1 MWIMLS
7 ALVIAASPLLGA
19 TAEAAPPGATGAKG
33 SRASKG
39 TGGPSIGSQSKQRES
54 RIDGRSTE
62 KSLKASIENQKQIL
76 SLEDKSSA
84 SFPKQSIALADF
96 YWDLSEYYGNAAYS
110 EAVEKPLY
118 EAEQRKDEATVEKW
132 KREQQR
138 FLDMKKKFQEET
150 VERYRDVIRRFPR
163 SDSLPEIR
171 YFLAYNLVQM
181 GRGEDGV
188 AVYSEII
195 GKHPDSPFVPDAL
208 VNIGD
213 YYFELNDFGNAQK
226 LYQKAQEPQYQ
237 TSNIYGYSM
246 YKDAWC
252 LYNLASYDDSLRR
265 FLDVIKLADERMES
279 GQKGAIALKR
289 EAQNELVLPY
299 AKVGKPEKAIEF
311 FKRVSP
317 ERYLD
322 ITARLATI
330 YTEQSEYGRSNKLLR
345 MLIEEARSNTI
356 DGEKKIWM
364 GIKFQRQIVGNAIA
378 TNDKESTVSEI
389 SEMIRIWEDLSPSAP
404 EDFKGVEVDEIKRQI
419 LDVAQNYQVEFNKTK
434 DKKTLE
440 YTQRLYDEY
449 LRIFRRDD
457 NAYQISMNNALLMLA
472 TDKYDE
478 AAAEFEKVIA
488 MNPDGEYAD
497 SAAERSVLAYLKTV
511 QIRNKDLKAE
521 ANDDLAPQELSAEE
535 RRFVTA
541 IDRWMAIIK
550 RRGMSPETK
559 DNVPTA
565 LFASAKVYY
574 NNNHF
579 PESATRFIQFL
590 DNHAG
595 HPLENDARRHALSA
609 YNLAHDVDNLR
620 ILATRLGG
628 ITNLPQ
634 DLADD
639 IRRVKTA
646 FNFQECFR
654 VQKTGEPLKAAQ
666 CFEKYAA
673 EFPDSERAA
682 SAVYNASI
690 NFFEAKKVEK
700 ALETQLGLY
709 QKYKNDELAPKA
721 LFAIAEMYRQT
732 TVYDEASKWY
742 EAFVKNHPKHP
753 LAEKALRY
761 ASIYRKTLGQ
771 HREAIKNL
779 ELWLKKYR
787 SDDVAP
793 RVDLDIIQ
801 ILEKMDD
808 PKRVVAAVD
817 RHLRAFT
824 AEPAGIRLQVL
835 NKKGLALSQM
845 RKTRDALDAFNATV
859 AAFNALEERNVQN
872 LDMPAI
878 AAVAESH
885 FQLGE
890 VELQRARAIKLDS
903 RSDKAIKAALEA
915 KLEILAK
922 VKATYEKVIAY
933 NHPGWVIAAS
943 HQLGL
948 AYEDLADAVENSP
961 DPASIRNSEEIL
973 SAYRQEMTDQATQ
986 MRQVALFNYRRALDT
1001 AREYRWFNNYSEKAE
1016 LAVAKLDLTD
1026 LSVKEFRVRP
1036 IQLTPNAGIPRFVG
1050 GPTDNGGAQ

>member
-1 MWIMLS
+1 MRGW
-7 ALVIAASPLLGA
+7 LVAMGVLGLLVSGLPTQGAS
-19 TAEAAPPGATGAKG
+19 AAPPPGQKG
-33 SRASKG
+33 SRASS
-39 TGGPSIGSQSKQRES
+39 GPSISSQARQRES

-76 SLEDKSSA
+76 TLEDRSSP

-96 YWDLSEYYGNAAYS
+96 YWDLAEYYGNAAFS

-118 EAEQRKDEATVEKW
+118 EAEQKKDEKAIAKW

-138 FLDMKKKFQEET
+138 YLDLKEQFQKET
-150 VERYRDVIRRFPR
+150 VTRYREVIRNFPR
-163 SDSLPEIR
+163 SESLPEIR
-171 YFLAYNLVQM
+171 YFLAYNLMQM
-181 GRGEDGV
+181 GRGDESV
-188 AVYSEII
+188 EVYSEII

-237 TSNIYGYSM
+237 SSNIFGYAV

-252 LYNLASYDDSLRR
+252 LYNMGEYDDSLRR
-265 FLDVIKLADERMES
+265 FLDVIELADRRLAE
-279 GQKGAIALKR
+279 GVTGAIALKR
-289 EAQNELVLPY
+289 EAQNEAVLPY
-299 AKVGKPEKAIEF
+299 SKVGRPEKAIEF
-311 FKRVSP
+311 FKKLAP

-322 ITARLATI
+322 ITSRLATI
-330 YTEQSEYGRSNKLLR
+330 YTEQSEYGRSIKLLR
-345 MLIEEARSNTI
+345 MLIEEARTNTI
-356 DGEKKIWM
+356 GGEKKVWM
-364 GIKFQRQIVGNAIA
+364 GILFQRQIVSNAIA
-378 TNDKESTVSEI
+378 TNDKATTVAEI
-389 SEMIRIWEDLSPSAP
+389 GEMIRIWDELGPTAP
-404 EDFKGVEVDEIKRQI
+404 DDFKTTETDEVKRQI
-419 LDVAQNYQVEFNKTK
+419 LDVAQSYQIEFNKTK
-434 DKKTLE
+434 DKTTLE
-440 YTQRLYDEY
+440 YTQRLYDDY

-472 TDKYDE
+472 TDKYEE

-488 MNPDGEYAD
+488 MNPDGEFAD
-497 SAAERSVLAYLKTV
+497 SAAERSVLAYLKTI

-521 ANDDLAPQELSAEE
+521 AVDDLTAQELSPEE
-535 RRFVTA
+535 KRFVTA
-541 IDRWMAIIK
+541 IDRWMAIVK
-550 RRGMSPETK
+550 RRGMNPETK

-565 LFASAKVYY
+565 RFAAAKVYY

-579 PESATRFIQFL
+579 PEAARRYLEFL
-590 DNHAG
+590 DNHDG
-595 HPLENDARRHALSA
+595 HLLVNDARRHALSA

-620 ILATRLGG
+620 TLATRLDGLG
-628 ITNLPQ
+628 DLPP
-634 DLADD
+634 DLRED
-639 IRRVKTA
+639 IQRVKNA

-654 VQKTGEPLKAAQ
+654 IQSTKEHLKAAQ
-666 CFEKYAA
+666 CFEKYAT
-673 EFPDSERAA
+673 EFPNSERAA

-690 NFFEAKKVEK
+690 NYFEAKRVEK

-709 QKYKNDELAPKA
+709 QKFKNDELAPKA
-721 LFAIAEMYRQT
+721 LFAIGEMYRQT

-742 EAFVKNHPKHP
+742 EFFVKNHPNHP

-771 HREAIKNL
+771 HREAIRNL
-779 ELWLKKYR
+779 DLWLKKYR
-787 SDDVAP
+787 SEDVAP

-801 ILEKMDD
+801 ILEKMEDW
-808 PKRVVAAVD
+808 RRIVTAVD
-817 RHLRAFT
+817 RHIRAFPN
-824 AEPAGIRLQVL
+824 EPPGIRLQVL
-835 NKKGLALSQM
+835 NKKGLALAKM
-845 RKTRDALDAFNATV
+845 RKTREAL
-859 AAFNALEERNVQN
+859 AAFNETVAVFGAMEERNVQN

-903 RSDKAIKAALEA
+903 RSDKAIKKALEE
-915 KLEILAK
+915 KLQILAK
-922 VKATYEKVIAY
+922 VKSTYEKVIAY

-961 DPASIRNSEEIL
+961 DPASIRNLPDVI

-986 MRQVALFNYRRALDT
+986 MRQVALFNFRRALDT
-1001 AREYRWFNNYSEKAE
+1001 AREYRWFNEYSEKAE
-1016 LAVAKLDLTD
+1016 RAVARLDLTD
-1026 LSVKEFRVRP
+1026 LSVKEVRLRP
-1036 IQLTPNAGIPRFVG
+1036 NQLTPNAGVPRFLG
-1050 GPTDNGGAQ
+1050 GQ